1 MRMFSL
7 NLDFLDEPIKLE
19 GFTEL
24 VIENRTVFTK
34 VVQALYEYSDYE
46 DYIQIFNEDYQALKA
61 NELML
66 VNDVLGFDINSA
78 TTLKLVYQDIIG
90 QINDKPEVKS
100 KIESYLNQAMQIIKD
115 ELVEFEIDLVSDEI
129 LLTEALKSLGVKIE
143 IVSDTIFERFFEII
157 QVFKYLKAKELLVVI
172 NAGVYF
178 SKSEIAAI
186 SEYTELQNMNMLMI
200 NSAKYEG
207 VKSRYVLDEDF
218 VIMHEHMV

>member
-1 MRMFSL
+1 MFSL
-7 NLDFLDEPIKLE
+7 NFDFLDEPIKLE

-34 VVQALYEYSDYE
+34 VVQALYEYSDDE
-46 DYIQIFNEDYQALKA
+46 NYIQIFNEDYQALKT

-66 VNDVLGFDINSA
+66 VNDVLGFDINSP

-100 KIESYLNQAMQIIKD
+100 KIESYLNQAIQIIKD

-186 SEYTELQNMNMLMI
+186 AEYTELQNMNMLMI

>member
-1 MRMFSL
+1 MFSL
-7 NLDFLDEPIKLE
+7 NFDFLDEPIKLE

-34 VVQALYEYSDYE
+34 VVQALYEYSDDE
-46 DYIQIFNEDYQALKA
+46 NYIQIFNEDYQVLKT

-66 VNDVLGFDINSA
+66 VNDVLGFDINSP
-78 TTLKLVYQDIIG
+78 TTIKLVYQDIIR

>member
-7 NLDFLDEPIKLE
+7 NFDFLDEPIKLE

-78 TTLKLVYQDIIG
+78 TTLKLVYQDIIR

-100 KIESYLNQAMQIIKD
+100 KIESYLNQAIQIIKD

-186 SEYTELQNMNMLMI
+186 AEYTELQNMNMLMI

>member
-1 MRMFSL
+1 MFSL

-78 TTLKLVYQDIIG
+78 TTLKIVYQDIIG

-200 NSAKYEG
+200 NSAKYES

>member
-1 MRMFSL
+1 MFSL
-7 NLDFLDEPIKLE
+7 NFDFLDETIKLE

-100 KIESYLNQAMQIIKD
+100 KIESYLNQAIQIIKD

-186 SEYTELQNMNMLMI
+186 AEYTELQNMNMLMI

>member
-1 MRMFSL
+1 MFSL
-7 NLDFLDEPIKLE
+7 NFDFLDEPIRLE

-100 KIESYLNQAMQIIKD
+100 KIESYLNQAIQIIKD

-186 SEYTELQNMNMLMI
+186 AEYTELQNMNMLMI

>member
-1 MRMFSL
+1 MFSL
-7 NLDFLDEPIKLE
+7 NFDFLDEPIKLE

-78 TTLKLVYQDIIG
+78 TTLKLVYQDIIR

-100 KIESYLNQAMQIIKD
+100 KIESYLNQAIQIIKD

-186 SEYTELQNMNMLMI
+186 AEYTELQNMNMLMI

>member
-1 MRMFSL
+1 MFSL
-7 NLDFLDEPIKLE
+7 NFDFLDEPIKLE

-34 VVQALYEYSDYE
+34 VVQALYEYSDDE
-46 DYIQIFNEDYQALKA
+46 NYIQIFNEDYQALKT

-66 VNDVLGFDINSA
+66 VNDVLGFDINSP
-78 TTLKLVYQDIIG
+78 TTLKLVYQDIIR

-100 KIESYLNQAMQIIKD
+100 KIESYLNQAIQIIKD

-157 QVFKYLKAKELLVVI
+157 QVFKYLKAKELLVAI

-186 SEYTELQNMNMLMI
+186 AEYTELQNMNMLMI

>member
-1 MRMFSL
+1 MFSL
-7 NLDFLDEPIKLE
+7 NFDFLDEPIKLE

-34 VVQALYEYSDYE
+34 VVQALYEYSDDE
-46 DYIQIFNEDYQALKA
+46 NYIQIFNEDYQVLKT

-66 VNDVLGFDINSA
+66 VNDVLGFDINSP
-78 TTLKLVYQDIIG
+78 TTIKLVYQDIIR

-100 KIESYLNQAMQIIKD
+100 KIESYLNQAIQIIKD

-143 IVSDTIFERFFEII
+143 ILSDTIFERFFEII

-186 SEYTELQNMNMLMI
+186 AEYTELQNMNMLMI

-207 VKSRYVLDEDF
+207 VKSRYVLDEYF

>member
-7 NLDFLDEPIKLE
+7 NFDFLDEPIKLE

-34 VVQALYEYSDYE
+34 VVQALYEYSDDE
-46 DYIQIFNEDYQALKA
+46 EYIQIFNEDYQALKA

>member
-1 MRMFSL
+1 MFSL
-7 NLDFLDEPIKLE
+7 NFDFLDEPIKLE

-100 KIESYLNQAMQIIKD
+100 KIESYLNQAIQIIKD

-186 SEYTELQNMNMLMI
+186 AEYTELQNMNMLMI
-200 NSAKYEG
+200 NSAKYKG

>member
-1 MRMFSL
+1 MFSL
-7 NLDFLDEPIKLE
+7 NFDFLDEPIKLE

-34 VVQALYEYSDYE
+34 VVQALYEYSDDE
-46 DYIQIFNEDYQALKA
+46 NYIQIFNEDYQVLKT

-66 VNDVLGFDINSA
+66 VNDVLGFDINSP
-78 TTLKLVYQDIIG
+78 TTLKLVYQDIIR

-100 KIESYLNQAMQIIKD
+100 KIESYLNQAIQIIKD

>member
-1 MRMFSL
+1 MFSL
-7 NLDFLDEPIKLE
+7 NFDFLDEPIKLE

-100 KIESYLNQAMQIIKD
+100 KIESYLNQAIQIIKD

-186 SEYTELQNMNMLMI
+186 AEYTELQNMNMLMI